1 MSLEWIVT
9 GAILLGG
16 MVAGAIS
23 LYIKKRR
30 EAQFV
35 SDSFTGKPDIT
46 SLEEKDNEK

>member
-1 MSLEWIVT
+1 VDCYWCHSF
-9 GAILLGG
+9 GG

-30 EAQFV
+30 EAQSV
-35 SDSFTGKPDIT
+35 SDLFTERSDIT